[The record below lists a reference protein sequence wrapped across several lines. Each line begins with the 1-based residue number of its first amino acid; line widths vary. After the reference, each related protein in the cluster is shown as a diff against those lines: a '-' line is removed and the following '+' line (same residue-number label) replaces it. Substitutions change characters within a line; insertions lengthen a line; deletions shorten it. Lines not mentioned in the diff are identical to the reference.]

1 MQTFRFV
8 VSVLLVIGLL
18 PFSGV
23 SPVAA
28 ADARV
33 EGNAAVSNYVN
44 LYIDEVKI
52 LGNTGD
58 LTGQGEFRLIVLA
71 SDSNGKSSGMFCP
84 AGSSLKMSRGDTVY
98 SPCLLSVSFDE
109 AKVSDE
115 VYLTVMVVDED
126 KSTLPVDLSYEAAS
140 SYLGT
145 AFGKAV
151 KKGLLKVG
159 AAKLAKSTPFT
170 FTVSVLF
177 DLLTGKV
184 KDWIQKADVIGTQG
198 IYLTRK
204 DNWAEDKTT
213 TIKSA
218 DGGIQLTY
226 TIVHTSST
234 PANPKGPTLGST
246 TSSSGQ
252 STSSSYWCD
261 DLSVVRLKVG
271 DSAKVV
277 WPKVNLRSAPIVP
290 MDYYE
295 NSLAKVEEGT
305 KLTIIGGPACAHNGT
320 WWQVRLAS
328 GKTGWMREY
337 ISTGYLIGK

>member
-1 MQTFRFV
+1 MQKLRYV
-8 VSVLLVIGLL
+8 VSVLLVVVMLS
-18 PFSGV
+18 FNSV
-23 SPVAA
+23 SPAVAA
-28 ADARV
+28 GSKVDGSV
-33 EGNAAVSNYVN
+33 VISNYVN

-52 LGNTGD
+52 LGDIGD
-58 LTGQGEFRLIVLA
+58 LTGKGEFRLIVLA
-71 SDSNGKSSGMFCP
+71 SDTNGKSSGMFCP
-84 AGSSLKMSRGDTVY
+84 TGSPLKMSKGDTVF
-98 SPCLLSVSFDE
+98 SPCLLSISFNE
-109 AKVSDE
+109 AKVSDA

-126 KSTLPVDLSYEAAS
+126 KAPPLVDLSYETATS
-140 SYLGT
+140 LLGS
-145 AFGKAV
+145 AFGDAV
-151 KKGLLKVG
+151 EKGLIV
-159 AAKLAKSTPFT
+159 AKLAKSAPFT

-184 KDWIQKADVIGTQG
+184 KEWIQRADVIGTQG

-213 TIKSA
+213 TIKSS

-234 PANPKGPTLGST
+234 PSNQKGPTLGSPA
-246 TSSSGQ
+246 SSGQ
-252 STSSSYWCD
+252 STTNSYWCD
-261 DLSVVRLKVG
+261 DLSKVRLKVG

-290 MDYYE
+290 MEYYE
-295 NSLAKVEEGT
+295 NSLAKVDKGT
-305 KLTIIGGPACAHNGT
+305 KLSIIGGPACAHNGT

-337 ISTGYLIGK
+337 ISSGYLIGK

>member
-1 MQTFRFV
+1 MKKLRFIF
-8 VSVLLVIGLL
+8 SVLLVMGML
-18 PFSGV
+18 PFDGV
-23 SPVAA
+23 SPAA
-28 ADARV
+28 AAYPRV
-33 EGNAAVSNYVN
+33 EENAAVSNYVN

-52 LGNTGD
+52 LGNIGD

-98 SPCLLSVSFDE
+98 SPCLLSISFDE

-126 KSTLPVDLSYEAAS
+126 KSTLPTDLSYEAAS

-145 AFGKAV
+145 AFGNAV

-184 KDWIQKADVIGTQG
+184 KEWIQKADVIGTQG

-213 TIKSA
+213 TIKSS

-226 TIVHTSST
+226 TIVHTSSA
-234 PANPKGPTLGST
+234 PANQKGPTLGS
-246 TSSSGQ
+246 SSGQ
-252 STSSSYWCD
+252 SSSGSYWCD
-261 DLSVVRLKVG
+261 DLSKVRLKVG
-271 DSAKVV
+271 DNAKVV
-277 WPKVNLRSAPIVP
+277 WTKVNLRSAPIVP
-290 MDYYE
+290 MEYYE
-295 NSLAKVEEGT
+295 NSLAKVDEGT
-305 KLTIIGGPACAHNGT
+305 KLSIIGGPACAHNGT

>member
-1 MQTFRFV
+1 MQMLRFV
-8 VSVLLVIGLL
+8 ISVLLVIGLL
-18 PFSGV
+18 PFNGV

-52 LGNTGD
+52 LGNSGD
-58 LTGQGEFRLIVLA
+58 LTGQGEFRLFVLA

-84 AGSSLKMSRGDTVY
+84 AGSPVKMKKGDTVY

-109 AKVSDE
+109 ARVSDE
-115 VYLTVMVVDED
+115 VYLTVIVVDED
-126 KSTLPVDLSYEAAS
+126 DAPLPIELSHEAALG
-140 SYLGT
+140 YLGN

-151 KKGLLKVG
+151 EKKLIKVG
-159 AAKLAKSTPFT
+159 AAKLAQSTPFT

-218 DGGIQLTY
+218 NGGIQLTY

-234 PANPKGPTLGST
+234 PANPKGPTLGAA

-252 STSSSYWCD
+252 SSSSSSWCD
-261 DLSVVRLKVG
+261 DLSKVRLKVG

-277 WPKVNLRSAPIVP
+277 WPKVNLRSAPLVP
-290 MDYYE
+290 MEYYE
-295 NSLAKVEEGT
+295 NSLAKVDEGT
-305 KLTIIGGPACAHNGT
+305 KLNIIGGPACAHNGT

-337 ISTGYLIGK
+337 ISAGYLIGK

>member
-1 MQTFRFV
+1 MQKLRYMF
-8 VSVLLVIGLL
+8 SVLLAIAIL
-18 PFSGV
+18 PFNGIPS
-23 SPVAA
+23 AA
-28 ADARV
+28 ASFTRADQR
-33 EGNAAVSNYVN
+33 AVTNNYVN

-52 LGNTGD
+52 LGNIGD
-58 LTGQGEFRLIVLA
+58 LTGRGEFRLIVLA
-71 SDSNGKSSGMFCP
+71 SDSSGKSSGMFCP
-84 AGSSLKMSRGDTVY
+84 AGSPLKMSKGDTVY
-98 SPCLLSVSFDE
+98 SPCLLAISFDE

-126 KSTLPVDLSYEAAS
+126 KSTLPTELSYEAAS

-177 DLLTGKV
+177 DLLTGKI
-184 KDWIQKADVIGTQG
+184 KEWIQKADVIGSQG

-204 DNWAEDKTT
+204 DSWAEDKTT
-213 TIKSA
+213 TIKSN
-218 DGGIQLTY
+218 DGGIQITY
-226 TIVHTSST
+226 TIVHTSSA
-234 PANPKGPTLGST
+234 PANQKGPTLGSPA
-246 TSSSGQ
+246 SSGQ
-252 STSSSYWCD
+252 STTSSYWCD
-261 DLSVVRLKVG
+261 DLSKVRLKVG

-290 MDYYE
+290 MEYYE
-295 NSLAKVEEGT
+295 NSLAKVDEGT
-305 KLTIIGGPACAHNGT
+305 KLSIIGGPACAHNGT

-337 ISTGYLIGK
+337 ISSGYLIGK